1 MPFRRNSTAAALI
14 MRCRVSAASCFD
26 FLMVTATSPLSGGS
40 YRVGSDP
47 MRNRAADCRTGILL
61 DEMHSGHRNLGLVLP
76 AAAELTHGSDQDCAG
91 VSVHEQLWNLA
102 LRKPFAV
109 SPHDGS
115 HIGGLAANRNLPRP
129 RKSWPANL
137 PPAVGPAAF
146 PPFLFAQLANI

>member
-14 MRCRVSAASCFD
+14 MRCRVAAASCFD
-26 FLMVTATSPLSGGS
+26 FLMLTATSPLSGGS
-40 YRVGSDP
+40 CRVGSDP

-115 HIGGLAANRNLPRP
+115 HIGGLPANRNLPRP
-129 RKSWPANL
+129 RTGWPAVP
-137 PPAVGPAAF
+137 PPAVGRAVYRHFVTARPAR
-146 PPFLFAQLANI
+146 